1 MKDGYGAGLLMR
13 EKDGKYYAATGSK
26 GYRWMESEM
35 VKELEKKMALIGL
48 ITTSWSMKLW
58 KPSPSMA
65 ILSGLYRMILIFQN
79 LVLMTPTLIVRHG
92 RQNGKILVE
101 IKKSEDA

>member
-1 MKDGYGAGLLMR
+1 MR